1 MTKTHYLYRPR
12 HVFGCCL
19 MFFIFYLHTEAQNL
33 PIRGQI
39 TDGLAPISGASIL
52 IKHAVKGTVTDF
64 DGQFELDAKKTDTLL
79 ISYLGYKTTEL
90 VVGNQRIINVV
101 LKEDATSLG
110 EVVINAGYYNTTER
124 TKTGSIARLTA
135 KEIEEQPVINPLAA
149 MEGRMT
155 GVDIVQTSGVPGS
168 GFDVRIRGQNSIMGG
183 NAPLYIVDGV
193 PYDGQTLGSRN
204 SSGTIIPGGNISPLS
219 SINPASIESIE
230 VLKDADATAIYG
242 SRGANGVVLITT
254 KKGKEGKTE
263 LTVSSRTG
271 VGSITQNRDLM
282 NTEQYLEMRRE
293 AFSNDGIATYPV
305 NAYDVNGT
313 WDENRYTDWQEE
325 LVGGTTN
332 TRQLMATL
340 SGGSENTQFLL
351 SGMYQNET
359 TVFPGDFNYDR
370 ITFNS
375 NIRHSSTDKK
385 FQLDFSAG
393 YTIEDNLLPGKDLTS
408 DAYRLSPNA
417 PNLYK
422 GDGSLNWENSTW
434 TNPLAQLEGNY
445 TNQSNNLIAN
455 TVVSYKLFE
464 NFQVKLNAGYTN
476 AKLEDIRILP
486 HTIYNPAYGLDSS
499 VSQSYTHSGNRNSF
513 IIEPQLNWI
522 RKGEKHTWN
531 LLLGATFQSQKQ
543 DLLTLLGIGYANNSF
558 LGNLNAANYLIILNE
573 TEQEYNYQSVFAR
586 INYAYKNKIFIN
598 ATGRRDGSSR
608 FGPGN
613 RFGNFGALGVAWLFS
628 EELKLPWLN
637 LGKLRGSYGLTGND
651 QIGDYQYLQ
660 TYIIGDYP
668 YDGNIG
674 LVPARLYNPNFKW
687 EENVKKEVAMELGFF
702 EQRLSLTVAYYNN
715 RSTNQLVNY
724 ALPGTTG
731 FTSIQANLDAK
742 VENTGWEFEL
752 GGDIFRSTNFNWN
765 ASINLTLPKNKLLE
779 FPGLEDSSYA
789 NQYVIGKPLS
799 ITKLYNLQGVNPDT
813 GLFEFVD
820 YNGDGL
826 ITSAEDRQYV
836 ADLNPKFYGGISNS
850 LSYKN
855 WGLNFLFQFV
865 KQQGFNEY
873 YGSQP
878 PGTMFNQPVSVSEHW
893 QAPGDQTMMQQ
904 YTTGANPS
912 ATLAYSQFTQSNG
925 IISDASFIRLKTLA
939 LTYSLSLGEKGDS
952 SCRISLQGQN
962 LLTLTKFNGGDP
974 EQITGFLPPLRVITI
989 GVQFV
994 L

>member
-1 MTKTHYLYRPR
+1 
-12 HVFGCCL
+12 
-19 MFFIFYLHTEAQNL
+19 MFFIFYFSADAQQ
-33 PIRGQI
+33 IQVSGQI
-39 TDGLAPISGASIL
+39 TDGQTAISGASIL
-52 IKHAVKGTVTDF
+52 VKNTVQGTVSDF
-64 DGQFELDAKKTDTLL
+64 DGRFELYAEKTDTLL
-79 ISYLGYKTTEL
+79 ISYLGYKPMEL
-90 VVGNQRIINVV
+90 AVGNRRTIAVV
-101 LKEDATSLG
+101 LQEDATALG
-110 EVVINAGYYNTTER
+110 EVTINAGYYNTTER
-124 TKTGSIARLTA
+124 AKTGSIARMTT
-135 KEIEEQPVINPLAA
+135 KEIETQPVTNPLAA

-168 GFDVRIRGQNSIMGG
+168 GFEVRIRGQNSIMAG

-193 PYDGQTLGSRN
+193 PFNEQTLGSRN
-204 SSGTIIPGGNISPLS
+204 SSGTIIPGGNISPLNA
-219 SINPASIESIE
+219 INPSFIESIE

-254 KKGKEGKTE
+254 KKGQQSKTKF
-263 LTVSSRTG
+263 TINSSTG
-271 VGSITQNRDLM
+271 IANITQKRDLM
-282 NTEQYLEMRRE
+282 NTEQYLDMRRE
-293 AFSNDGIATYPV
+293 AFENDGITAYPA

-313 WDENRYTDWQEE
+313 WDPNRYTDWQEE
-325 LVGGTTN
+325 LIGGTAS
-332 TRQLMATL
+332 TRQFMASV

-385 FQLDFSAG
+385 IQLDFSAG
-393 YTIEDNLLPGKDLTS
+393 YTVEDNLLPGKDLTS

-417 PNLYK
+417 PNLYND
-422 GDGSLNWENSTW
+422 DGSLNWENSTW
-434 TNPLAQLEGNY
+434 TNPLAQLEGKY

-455 TVVSYKLFE
+455 TVVSYNLFE
-464 NFQVKLNAGYTN
+464 NFQVKLSAGYTN
-476 AKLEDIRILP
+476 TKLEDHRIIP

-499 VSQSYTHSGNRNSF
+499 VSQSYSHSGNRHSF
-513 IIEPQLNWI
+513 IVEPQLNWT

-531 LLLGATFQSQKQ
+531 FLLGATFQSQEQ
-543 DLLTLLGIGYANNSF
+543 DMLTLLGIGYANNSF
-558 LGNLNAANYLIILNE
+558 LGNLNAAKNLIILNE

-613 RFGNFGALGVAWLFS
+613 RFGNFGAIGVAWLFS

-702 EQRLSLTVAYYNN
+702 EQGLSLSVAYYNN
-715 RSTNQLVNY
+715 RSTNQLINY

-731 FTSIQANLDAK
+731 FNSIQANLDAK
-742 VENTGWEFEL
+742 VENSGWEFEL
-752 GGDIFRSTNFNWN
+752 SGAVFRSTNFKLNT
-765 ASINLTLPKNKLLE
+765 SINLSLPQNKLLE

-799 ITKLYNLQGVNPDT
+799 IFKLYHLQGVNPDT
-813 GLFEFVD
+813 GLFEVED

-826 ITSAEDRQYV
+826 ITSAEDKQYV

-855 WGLNFLFQFV
+855 WGLDFLFQFV
-865 KQQGFNEY
+865 KQKGFNEF

-878 PGTMFNQPVSVSEHW
+878 PGTMFNQPVSVLEHW
-893 QAPGDQTMMQQ
+893 QVPGDQTMMQQ
-904 YTTGANPS
+904 YTAGANPS

-939 LTYSLSLGEKGDS
+939 LSYSLFFGQGGDS

-962 LLTLTKFNGGDP
+962 LLTFTKFNGGDP
-974 EQITGFLPPLRVITI
+974 EQITGFLPPLRRISL
-989 GVQFV
+989 GVQFD